1 MAKTKQDRK
10 VGADK
15 SHSDVKGK
23 ELARST
29 GKEERVP
36 VRLFEVYKG
45 KIVREMMK
53 KFGYKNLMQ
62 VPKLEK
68 ICINVGVGRQRK
80 TRN

>member
-53 KFGYKNLMQ
+53 KFALML
-62 VPKLEK
+62 VLA
-68 ICINVGVGRQRK
+68 RQRK